1 MIPVSRSVLSKE
13 PDGFDAQCR
22 KKGSDWLA
30 RNPKASRQRKQRPR
44 DFWSPFRSDLANA
57 FSERCAYGAMYE
69 PNGTVD
75 HFKPV
80 DVDENLAYEWQNYR
94 YVTGWIN
101 SSKSNRAPVLD
112 AFQVKSGWFELLLP
126 SLQLVAIKAKI
137 PTKLHGLVN
146 QTLKDLHLVDDERI
160 VRQRREWLRM
170 YEDGEIT
177 FSGLKKKAPL
187 IAAAIEKRDGS
198 AR

>member
-44 DFWSPFRSDLANA
+44 
-57 FSERCAYGAMYE
+57 
-69 PNGTVD
+69 
-75 HFKPV
+75 
-80 DVDENLAYEWQNYR
+80 
-94 YVTGWIN
+94 
-101 SSKSNRAPVLD
+101 
-112 AFQVKSGWFELLLP
+112 
-126 SLQLVAIKAKI
+126 KAKI

-146 QTLKDLHLVDDERI
+146 QTLENLHLVDDERI

-177 FSGLKKKAPL
+177 FSGLKKSAPL
-187 IAAAIEKRDGS
+187 FAAAIEKRDGS